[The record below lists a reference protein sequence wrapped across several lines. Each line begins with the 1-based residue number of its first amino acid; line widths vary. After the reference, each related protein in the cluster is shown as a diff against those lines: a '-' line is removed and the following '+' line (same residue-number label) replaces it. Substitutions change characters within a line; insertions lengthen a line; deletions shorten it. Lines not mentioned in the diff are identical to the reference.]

1 MQPKAPLTVLVSERL
16 WRNRF
21 GSDPGV
27 LGQTLPIQDRPARII
42 GVMPSSFAFPT
53 PQTEFWLP
61 LQTDP
66 NEYQPRNV
74 YYLKTVG
81 RLKPGVTIA
90 AARAD
95 LARVADAVA
104 REFSDTI
111 L

>member
-1 MQPKAPLTVLVSERL
+1 
-16 WRNRF
+16 
-21 GSDPGV
+21 
-27 LGQTLPIQDRPARII
+27 
-42 GVMPSSFAFPT
+42 
-53 PQTEFWLP
+53 